1 MSHGN
6 HRNHGK
12 RSIFASRIGIMKV
25 IVTIKAGNKAA
36 ENFCQEL
43 DMTPQECEKLKDI
56 ARRVNQRAGEECITA
71 YVHQI

>member
-1 MSHGN
+1 
-6 HRNHGK
+6 
-12 RSIFASRIGIMKV
+12 MKV

-43 DMTPQECEKLKDI
+43 DMTPQECEKLKSI
-56 ARRVNQRAGEECITA
+56 ARKVNQRAGEECITA